1 MAKSSSPE
9 RRLIELWLGLRLFT
23 LAWAAFIAPTRPLTD
38 RERLMALWPPSTPFT
53 SWIERVLFAPWERW
67 DAQIF
72 VEAVRNGL
80 SVENGTASFH
90 PLLPMIAKPFAF
102 IFTPIVGLW
111 LVASVASLIAVVALY
126 RLARIDMPEASA
138 ERACVLFLAF
148 PISAVMFA
156 PYTEPLWIACAAL
169 ALLWSRERRW
179 MAAAAAVAGAT
190 LTRQQGL
197 FLALPLAWELW
208 EAHDRRLRQALRDWR
223 GVLAVAS
230 APIVYGAWVLY
241 RNVALSDAGADFSSL
256 HAFIYSTLLSS
267 SSSRVV
273 PVQAMLP
280 PWEALY
286 RAVDIT
292 LHATKLNNVL
302 NLLLAGVF
310 VALIAI
316 AWPRMRASYRLLTGA
331 LAAVSFAY
339 YTGPAIPY
347 MGLPRHLLLAFP
359 VFIAATP
366 FFEQGRRRFFMAA
379 VFLPAMLL
387 VVMMYVLQAW
397 VP

>member
-1 MAKSSSPE
+1 MAKSSSAE
-9 RRLIELWLGLRLFT
+9 RRLIELWVGLRLFT
-23 LAWAAFIAPTRPLTD
+23 LAWAAFIAPIRPLTD
-38 RERLMALWPPSTPFT
+38 RERLVPLWPPSIPYT
-53 SWIERVLFAPWERW
+53 SWIERVVFAPWERW
-67 DAQIF
+67 DAHIF
-72 VEAVRNGL
+72 VESVSNGFSL
-80 SVENGTASFH
+80 DSGSASFH
-90 PLLPMIAKPFAF
+90 PLLPMLAGPFAV

-111 LVASVASLIAVVALY
+111 LVASIASLTAVIALY
-126 RLARIDMPEASA
+126 RLARLDLPEASS
-138 ERACVLFLAF
+138 ETACILFLAF
-148 PISAVMFA
+148 PVSAVMFA
-156 PYTEPLWIACAAL
+156 PYTEPLWIAYAAL
-169 ALLWSRERRW
+169 ALLWCRERRW
-179 MAAAAAVAGAT
+179 LAAAAAAAGTA

-208 EAHDRRLRQALRDWR
+208 EAHGRSLKQAMRDWR
-223 GVLAVAS
+223 GLLAVAA
-230 APIVYGAWVLY
+230 APIAYGAWVLY
-241 RNVALSDAGADFSSL
+241 RSVALADAQADLSSL
-256 HAFIYSTLLSS
+256 NTLIYSTLLSS
-267 SSSRVV
+267 SSSKVV

-292 LHATKLNNVL
+292 IHATRLNNVL
-302 NLLLAGVF
+302 NLALAAVF

-316 AWPRMRASYRLLTGA
+316 AWPRMRASYRLLTGVV
-331 LAAVSFAY
+331 AAVSFAY

-359 VFIAATP
+359 VFIGATP
-366 FFEQGRRRFFMAA
+366 FFEKGRRRFLLAG